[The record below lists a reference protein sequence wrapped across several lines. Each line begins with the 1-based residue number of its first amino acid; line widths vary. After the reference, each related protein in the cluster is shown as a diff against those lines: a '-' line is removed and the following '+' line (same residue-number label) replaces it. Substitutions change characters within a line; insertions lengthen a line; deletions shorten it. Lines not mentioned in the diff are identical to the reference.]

1 MPSAVPDA
9 PLETRWIVSELH
21 STADMVNHSLDN
33 YRFDDA
39 ANIIYQF
46 FWGSFCDWYIEIV
59 KLRLDFSA
67 SADKTQTEA
76 ALTTLVFVFETALR
90 LLSPFMPFLTDEL
103 WHAVYG
109 GNPPVKS
116 IALVRYP
123 QAVDFPFNAHS
134 VLGMNRI
141 RDLVGNVLARR
152 KELGVAEKEATPILA
167 VWDAGSSVGSTK
179 PEINNV
185 YRENED
191 MVLRMAHVSL
201 IESKDLQYLE
211 STPELGWTQAGGPF
225 ISVVYERTIDVAAER
240 ERLTKEIA
248 KYEKQNANDERQLSD
263 PAFLAKAP
271 AHIVEGKKKQLA
283 ENRLL
288 LEKARAA
295 LDALPEE

>member
-1 MPSAVPDA
+1 
-9 PLETRWIVSELH
+9 
-21 STADMVNHSLDN
+21 
-33 YRFDDA
+33 
-39 ANIIYQF
+39 
-46 FWGSFCDWYIEIV
+46 
-59 KLRLDFSA
+59 
-67 SADKTQTEA
+67 
-76 ALTTLVFVFETALR
+76 
-90 LLSPFMPFLTDEL
+90 
-103 WHAVYG
+103 
-109 GNPPVKS
+109 
-116 IALVRYP
+116 LVRYP